1 LKNIEKISNSFQPS
15 CFKAALGIV
24 KEERKKGR
32 KEERRKERIAE
43 T

>member
-1 LKNIEKISNSFQPS
+1 LKNIEKNFKLIPTFLFQGGS
-15 CFKAALGIV
+15 WDC
-24 KEERKKGR
+24 KGR